1 MLQVALTQTGMAIG
15 TCYCVPYP
23 PGPYPATG
31 IIMTGAPESFDSGM
45 QVAYTTSSVIFP
57 CGSSVVITGSANFF
71 KNGLMVARTS
81 DSVTGCGV
89 GTIVGSA
96 PQHLTT

>member
-1 MLQVALTQTGMAIG
+1 MLNLAITQSSIAVG
-15 TCYCVPYP
+15 TCYCVPTP

-31 IIMTGAPESFDSGM
+31 IIITGSPDSFESGM
-45 QVAYTTSSVIFP
+45 NVAFTTSSVIFP
-57 CGSSVVITGSANFF
+57 CGSSTIITGSSQFL
-71 KNGLMVARTS
+71 KNGNLVARTS

-96 PQHLTT
+96 PQHFTT